1 LEAVSG
7 STGRPPNWRLD
18 APLIE
23 GKPAPC
29 SSNEDPDEKRQ
40 FMVLRN
46 LLKKGRE
53 REKSRKVEAGHGHVE
68 KREKGRQPNIQ
79 WIFRN
84 PVEELEEKMEGAR
97 GVKGIERIT
106 TERTNLGSPRF

>member
-1 LEAVSG
+1 MA
-7 STGRPPNWRLD
+7 
-18 APLIE
+18 
-23 GKPAPC
+23 
-29 SSNEDPDEKRQ
+29 
-40 FMVLRN
+40 
-46 LLKKGRE
+46 
-53 REKSRKVEAGHGHVE
+53 VE